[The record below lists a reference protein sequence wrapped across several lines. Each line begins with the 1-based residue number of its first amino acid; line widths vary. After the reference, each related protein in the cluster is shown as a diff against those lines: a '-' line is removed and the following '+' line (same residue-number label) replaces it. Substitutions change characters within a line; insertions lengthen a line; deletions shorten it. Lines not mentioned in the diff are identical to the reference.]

1 MASPSPIRFLNRL
14 YDSCVTTA
22 NKSSLFRY
30 HLLIWSIDNDF
41 HKIFSIIFSFQGT
54 SSTLPFPPRQE
65 SSTKGLCAET
75 QFGTSWSSGWYFSL
89 FFTFLKITFNNM
101 NHPIF
106 FTISF
111 ELRNQFKRRFSSVWY
126 FPLSKNNFNETIL
139 LGLLY
144 FHFSFSLYEAVLG
157 YYFWISALD

>member
-1 MASPSPIRFLNRL
+1 
-14 YDSCVTTA
+14 
-22 NKSSLFRY
+22 
-30 HLLIWSIDNDF
+30 
-41 HKIFSIIFSFQGT
+41 
-54 SSTLPFPPRQE
+54 
-65 SSTKGLCAET
+65 
-75 QFGTSWSSGWYFSL
+75 
-89 FFTFLKITFNNM
+89 M

-111 ELRNQFKRRFSSVWY
+111 ELRNQFKRKFSSVWY

-157 YYFWISALD
+157 YYF